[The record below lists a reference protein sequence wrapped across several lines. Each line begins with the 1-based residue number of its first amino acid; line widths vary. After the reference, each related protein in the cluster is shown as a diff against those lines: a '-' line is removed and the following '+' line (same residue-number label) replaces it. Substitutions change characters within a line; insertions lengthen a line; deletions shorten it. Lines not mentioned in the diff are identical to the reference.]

1 MNFQKIENNP
11 KEIEIPRL
19 FEILKSFGQTENDNF
34 KPLHY
39 YVSSFA
45 CSQKKVIYLLPV
57 IGIFIIYV
65 SYQTTMKNTMR
76 CLISSTALAVF
87 LLSVCPKQTGA
98 FSVVPSTQA
107 KFKHL
112 SSFNTIKLD
121 RQCHRVSQPRKNASR
136 KSSISLSMM
145 SPAEFDLTHL
155 SSTSI
160 HIANTAA
167 AFLPEPNTFSRMVS
181 VFHMVYNWTVGTT
194 TVGILNKL
202 FVAQPSQLAVEDT
215 VESDSAT
222 EDSIFENIETPMI
235 KEIDIGFSKSE
246 EELNISIPYNAAA
259 QMAYESSD
267 RSMPFYAVKVKCKAD
282 AIALVKSKR
291 PIDISVPYNAAARM
305 AYESS
310 DRSMSYVA
318 FKTKYEADAILGWQ
332 KPDVHFKIELS
343 EYKRM

>member
-1 MNFQKIENNP
+1 
-11 KEIEIPRL
+11 
-19 FEILKSFGQTENDNF
+19 
-34 KPLHY
+34 
-39 YVSSFA
+39 
-45 CSQKKVIYLLPV
+45 
-57 IGIFIIYV
+57 
-65 SYQTTMKNTMR
+65 MKNTMR

-202 FVAQPSQLAVEDT
+202 FVAQPSQLGVEDT

-291 PIDISVPYNAAARM
+291 PVDISVPYNAAALMAYESSDRSMPFYADKVKYEADAIALVTTKRPVDISVPYNAAARM

-318 FKTKYEADAILGWQ
+318 FKTKYEADAIFGWQ